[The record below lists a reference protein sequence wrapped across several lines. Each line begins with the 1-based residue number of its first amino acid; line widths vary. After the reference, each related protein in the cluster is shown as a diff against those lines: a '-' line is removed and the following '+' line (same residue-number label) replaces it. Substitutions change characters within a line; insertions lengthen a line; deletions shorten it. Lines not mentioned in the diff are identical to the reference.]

1 MAFEVIWSPRALRSL
16 ENVLEPLREQDPETA
31 WRVHDGVYETTAVL
45 ERFPFIGA
53 HYEPQR
59 GRRSSFREVL
69 FWQLRIFY
77 RVDEPAKKVYI
88 QLIWHGARDEPTFP
102 E

>member
-1 MAFEVIWSPRALRSL
+1 MAFEVIRSPLAIRSL
-16 ENVLEPLREQDPETA
+16 EDILEPLREQDPEA
-31 WRVHDGVYETTAVL
+31 AKRVHDGVYETTAVL

-53 HYEPQR
+53 RYEPR
-59 GRRSSFREVL
+59 RRRSQFREVL
-69 FWQLRIFY
+69 FWQLRIFD

-88 QLIWHGARDEPTFP
+88 QLVWHGARDEPTVP

>member
-1 MAFEVIWSPRALRSL
+1 MAFEVIWSPLAIRSP
-16 ENVLEPLREQDPETA
+16 EDVLEPLREQDPDA
-31 WRVHDGVYETTAVL
+31 ARRVHDGVYETTAVL

-53 HYEPQR
+53 RYEPR
-59 GRRSSFREVL
+59 RRRSPFREVL

-88 QLIWHGARDEPTFP
+88 QLVWHGARDEPTFP